1 MRTPRLSAAL
11 VLVAAC
17 ASCAG
22 TPRLEREGSA
32 TLTGVVVPPRAG
44 VSPRSTSCV
53 GVTARV
59 AHVSEPEQGLG
70 TGMVKELR
78 GRCLFVISQLPS
90 HAELVLTVS
99 PGITWRCED
108 GAPPKLTP
116 APPVLKLR
124 DYETVTR
131 DFRAA
136 CE

>member
-1 MRTPRLSAAL
+1 MRTPRLPAAL

-22 TPRLEREGSA
+22 TQRLEREGSA

-44 VSPRSTSCV
+44 VSPRSTSCA

-59 AHVSEPEQGLG
+59 AHVSEPGRGLG
-70 TGMVKELR
+70 TVMVKELR

-90 HAELVLTVS
+90 HAKLVLTVS
-99 PGITWRCED
+99 PGTAWRCED
-108 GAPPKLTP
+108 AAPPQLTP
-116 APPVLKLR
+116 APPVLTLR

-131 DFRAA
+131 DFRAT